1 MKKKKHNCAQ
11 DLPLHLSEH
20 CTAKENLPLPLFKRY
35 YPSWVLTIQHTA
47 IPTVIIMRLTF
58 TFNAQSLVNLF
69 CILFHNFCFFLFR
82 FSLSQHLF
90 KPLAENLSTL
100 KSYPWGSNCVTLV
113 VKIHLPKV
121 ALSYSSVDLCTPCCV
136 HFYKAILCRGDT
148 AMSGVD
154 TVQLWHLTPLGRLP
168 GSGLRCRR

>member
-1 MKKKKHNCAQ
+1 MLRIFPYISQNIAQQKKIFPCLSLRDIIHLGFSRSNTLQYPQWSLCA
-11 DLPLHLSEH
+11 LLSLS
-20 CTAKENLPLPLFKRY
+20 TPNLL
-35 YPSWVLTIQHTA
+35 WI
-47 IPTVIIMRLTF
+47 
-58 TFNAQSLVNLF
+58 F
-69 CILFHNFCFFLFR
+69 CILFHSFCFFLFR

-100 KSYPWGSNCVTLV
+100 KSYPWGTNCVTLV

-154 TVQLWHLTPLGRLP
+154 TVQLGHLTPLGRLP